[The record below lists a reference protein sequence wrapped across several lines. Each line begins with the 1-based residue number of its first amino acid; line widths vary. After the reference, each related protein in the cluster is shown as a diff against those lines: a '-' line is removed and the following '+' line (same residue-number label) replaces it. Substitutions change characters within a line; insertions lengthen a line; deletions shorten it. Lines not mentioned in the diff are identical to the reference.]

1 VKTRPPAGHI
11 AVAVAVS
18 WPLLPCVFA
27 AMSGRIVS
35 SLFIVAP
42 LIVATA
48 ADERR
53 TAIVAG
59 ATMVLTIAAG
69 AWHGHAEDANSWIWL
84 TGRSA
89 TWAC

>member
-1 VKTRPPAGHI
+1 
-11 AVAVAVS
+11 
-18 WPLLPCVFA
+18 VFA

-59 ATMVLTIAAG
+59 ATVVLTIAAG
-69 AWHGHAEDANSWIWL
+69 AWHGHAADANSWTWL

-89 TWAC
+89 PWAC

>member
-1 VKTRPPAGHI
+1 MKTRPPAGHVAM
-11 AVAVAVS
+11 AVAVL
-18 WPLLPCVFA
+18 WLLLPCVLA

-35 SLFIVAP
+35 SLFIMAP

-48 ADERR
+48 ADERD

-59 ATMVLTIAAG
+59 AIVVLTIAAG
-69 AWHGHAEDANSWIWL
+69 AWHGHAEGANSWIWL

-89 TWAC
+89 P